1 MENIMSVDVQEDI
14 AVAVIERTRVAPPRM
29 WNVIM
34 YNDDFTSQEFVIMV
48 LMQVFHKSFEEASDI
63 MIHIHEHGRGVAG
76 TYSKEVAESKKNE
89 TMSVAKFNGF
99 PLVADIEL
107 E

>member
-1 MENIMSVDVQEDI
+1 MSVDVQEDI

-29 WNVIM
+29 WNVILE
-34 YNDDFTSQEFVIMV
+34 NDSVTSMEFVIMV
-48 LMQVFHKSFEEASDI
+48 LMQVFHKSFEEASAI
-63 MIHIHEHGRGVAG
+63 MNHVHEHGRGVAG

-89 TMSVAKFNGF
+89 TISVAKFNGF
-99 PLVADIEL
+99 PLVANIEL